1 MKLKNV
7 PTLLLGLALAT
18 SAAMLTSC
26 RKPAAQVAAAPEPDP
41 LPVATPAPTAAPVRS
56 TPIAVATPAPD
67 PVAPPG
73 IFFLLQNVSITTDD
87 GIIGLKP
94 GQGLRQVSPG
104 SYEVNGQTV
113 QLRDNQVT
121 NNLRIARQYAA
132 ADAAVQAALRQA
144 RQPAPTVAPATAA
157 NSTVIPATPVPREV
171 PRPVATPSS
180 GLSAGPRLGAG
191 TGAADPESANRRNV
205 KVDSSGRQYWRDSR
219 GTIRYDF

>member
-7 PTLLLGLALAT
+7 PTLLLGFVLAT
-18 SAAMLTSC
+18 SAATLTSC
-26 RKPAAQVAAAPEPDP
+26 RKPAAEVAAEPEP
-41 LPVATPAPTAAPVRS
+41 LPVPSPVPTAAPVRS

-132 ADAAVQAALRQA
+132 ADAAAQAALRQA

-219 GTIRYDF
+219 GTIRFDF